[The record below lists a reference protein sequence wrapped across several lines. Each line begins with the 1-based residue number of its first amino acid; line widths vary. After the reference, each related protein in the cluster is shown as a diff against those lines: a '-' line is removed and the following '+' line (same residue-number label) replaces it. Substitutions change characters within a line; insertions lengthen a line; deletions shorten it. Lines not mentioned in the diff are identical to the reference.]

1 MILKDKVPVI
11 TGAGQGIGR
20 EIALLLS
27 REGARVVVAD
37 LNLESA
43 SRAAE
48 EIKKMGCL
56 GQALKVDVANSQDV
70 KKMIETVL
78 DNFGKIDILVNNA
91 GIVKDAFFLR
101 MKEEDWDAVLN
112 VNLKGVFL
120 CSQKVAAQMIK
131 QKKGKIV
138 NIASVIGIVGNI
150 GQANYSAS
158 KGGVIALT
166 KTLAKEL
173 APRNINVNAV
183 APGFIATLMT
193 EKIPDKL
200 REKLLNLIPLKRWGN
215 SREIAEL
222 VLFLVSEKSNYIT
235 GQVIRID
242 GGMVM

>member
-1 MILKDKVPVI
+1 MILQDKVAVI

-43 SRAAE
+43 SRTAE
-48 EIKKMGCL
+48 EIKKMGCP
-56 GQALKVDVANSQDV
+56 GQALKVDVSNSQDV
-70 KKMIETVL
+70 EKMIETVL
-78 DNFGKIDILVNNA
+78 DNLGKIDILVNNA

-138 NIASVIGIVGNI
+138 NIASVIGVVGNI

-183 APGFIATLMT
+183 APGFVTTLMT

-200 REKLLNLIPLKRWGN
+200 KEKLLDLIPLKRWGN
-215 SREIAEL
+215 PQEVAEL
-222 VLFLVSEKSNYIT
+222 VLFLVSEKSSYIT

>member
-1 MILKDKVPVI
+1 MILKDKVAVI
-11 TGAGQGIGR
+11 TGGGQGIGR

-27 REGARVVVAD
+27 REGAQVVVAD

-48 EIKKMGCL
+48 EIKKRGGL
-56 GQALKVDVANSQDV
+56 GQALKANVANSQDV

-91 GIVKDAFFLR
+91 GIVKDALLLR

-112 VNLKGVFL
+112 VNLKSVFL

-131 QKKGKIV
+131 EKKGKIV
-138 NIASVIGIVGNI
+138 NIASVIGVVGNI

-166 KTLAKEL
+166 KTMAREL

-200 REKLLNLIPLKRWGN
+200 REKLLDLIPLKRWGN
-215 SREIAEL
+215 PQEVAEL